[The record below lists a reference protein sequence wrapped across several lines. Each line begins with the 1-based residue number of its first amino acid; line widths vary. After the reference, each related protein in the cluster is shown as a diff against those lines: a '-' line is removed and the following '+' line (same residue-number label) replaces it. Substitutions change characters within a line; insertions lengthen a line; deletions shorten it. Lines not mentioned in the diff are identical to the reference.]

1 MSDDNV
7 TNADDATETTHPVY
21 QLSAEALE
29 RLMAQAR
36 QPSTS
41 QQSQPRHKFV
51 RVGIERQYE
60 FNMELLNIIR
70 PIAEKAPEE
79 EGVKQDLDKAVDLL
93 TKRNE
98 LLIIADGDP
107 SVFNFYDQHKKAEGT
122 TDPILSAFLKKKE
135 KEESSKPK
143 PSTWKVKRYEPYPR
157 VRMPFR
163 FERAAWAPAPLN
175 VVPQGI
181 YQPRFDVQQ
190 RFDYQTRMAPQ
201 ETTRSPSGFGP
212 RQMCYRCGKFG
223 HFSRDCKPA
232 GQA

>member
-7 TNADDATETTHPVY
+7 ANADDVTETTQPVY
-21 QLSAEALE
+21 QLSSEALE

-36 QPSTS
+36 QASTS

-51 RVGIERQYE
+51 RVGIERQYD

-79 EGVKQDLDKAVDLL
+79 EGVKQDLDRAVDLL
-93 TKRNE
+93 AKRNE

-143 PSTWKVKRYEPYPR
+143 PSTWKIRRYEPFPR
-157 VRMPFR
+157 VKVPFR
-163 FERAAWAPAPLN
+163 VERAAWAPAPLN
-175 VVPQGI
+175 VVPQGFF
-181 YQPRFDVQQ
+181 QPRYETPQ
-190 RFDYQTRMAPQ
+190 RFDYQSRMAPQ
-201 ETTRSPSGFGP
+201 EAIRSSPGP

-223 HFSRDCKPA
+223 HFARDCKPA
-232 GQA
+232 GQP